1 MSGGARIAIALCA
14 FGVVVVSLLIGW
26 WSKKKMS
33 SAQSF
38 FGSTA
43 LFGPVSVGLATMAA
57 AASVFA
63 VMGVP
68 GNFYVL
74 GNTIN
79 LWILSSGGFALSYI
93 ILGKKMRA
101 MAELGPISTL
111 GDVAAL
117 RFENHKGIKFI
128 FAILIFLASI
138 AYLSSQIKGV
148 TVLFGYL
155 LGWSPLTSA
164 LVIFGIL
171 IVYTAISG
179 DVGGLLTQA
188 FQGFVMVVAGIILVI
203 SFYMITGGMENA
215 VMTIANAGEVTGGG
229 ITKALSPNMLDGWGA
244 ATNGT
249 TMAFV
254 IMPMIGLL
262 GQPAILSRMYALKDP
277 RDMPKMGLFASVSHL
292 FVSFLAVVAGMGA
305 MYLVASGRILP
316 LENADSAILA
326 FSEHVGIVCQV
337 FTYAAVISAA
347 LSTASMFLTMASGMV
362 ARDVPDAL
370 GMKLDT
376 RKQVTVGRVVMV
388 ILGIATIAFTL
399 KSGSMV
405 AMLTTLGYGT
415 FITATFPVFVIG
427 LLWKGCSKEG
437 TFCGLLVSLVLN
449 IVCMILVSKGVKW
462 PGGLPWYMNVIALSI
477 IVTVVVSL
485 FTKGAKGN
493 ALDPRVQAAMDL

>member
-1 MSGGARIAIALCA
+1 MSNSARVAIALCA
-14 FGVVVVSLLIGW
+14 FGIIVVSLLIGW

-33 SAQSF
+33 NAQSF

-43 LFGPVSVGLATMAA
+43 LFGPAAVGLATMSA

-79 LWILSSGGFALSYI
+79 LWILSSGGFAMSYI

-101 MAELGPISTL
+101 MAEIAPISTL

-117 RFENHKGIKFI
+117 RFENHRGIKLV

-164 LVIFGIL
+164 LIIFGVL
-171 IVYTAISG
+171 IIYTAISG

-188 FQGFVMVVAGIILVI
+188 FQGFVMVIAGIILII
-203 SFYMITGGMENA
+203 SFYVITGGMGNA
-215 VMTIANAGEVTGGG
+215 VMTIAAMPTVTGAG
-229 ITKALSPNMLDGWGA
+229 ITKTFSPNMLDGWGI

-249 TMAFV
+249 TMAFI

-277 RDMPKMGLFASVSHL
+277 RDMPKMGLFASVAHL

-305 MYLVASGRILP
+305 MYLVASGKIMP

-326 FSEHVGIVCQV
+326 FSEYVGVIGQI

-347 LSTASMFLTMASGMV
+347 LSTSSMFLTMASGMI

-370 GMKLDT
+370 GIKLSSQ
-376 RKQVTVGRVVMV
+376 KQVTIGRVAMIV
-388 ILGIATIAFTL
+388 LGIATIIFTL

-437 TFCGLLVSLVLN
+437 AFSGLLVSLILN
-449 IVCMILVSKGVKW
+449 ITCMFLVGTGIKW

-477 IVTVVVSL
+477 LVTIVVSL
-485 FTKGAKGN
+485 FTKGAKGD
-493 ALDPRVQAAMDL
+493 ALDPRVKAAMEL

>member
-1 MSGGARIAIALCA
+1 MTNGVKIAIALGSFA
-14 FGVVVVSLLIGW
+14 IVVISLVIGW
-26 WSKKKMS
+26 WAKKKMNN
-33 SAQSF
+33 AQSF

-101 MAELGPISTL
+101 MAELGPVSTL
-111 GDVAAL
+111 GDIIAF
-117 RFENHKGIKFI
+117 RFNNHKGIKMV

-148 TVLFGYL
+148 TVLFEYL
-155 LGWSPLTSA
+155 LGWSPLTSGI
-164 LVIFGIL
+164 VIFGIL

-188 FQGFVMVVAGIILVI
+188 FQGFVMVLAGVILI
-203 SFYMITGGMENA
+203 FSFFMITGGMDNA
-215 VMTIANAGEVTGGG
+215 IMTIANAGEVTGGG
-229 ITKALSPNMLDGWGA
+229 LTKAISPNMLDGWGVA
-244 ATNGT
+244 NNGT
-249 TMAFV
+249 AMAFV

-262 GQPAILSRMYALKDP
+262 GQPAILSRMYALKNP
-277 RDMPKMGLFASVSHL
+277 RDMPKMGLIASVAHL
-292 FVSFLAVVAGMGA
+292 FVSFLAVVAGIGTL
-305 MYLVASGRILP
+305 YLVASGKIAP
-316 LENADSAILA
+316 LATADTAILV
-326 FSEHVGIVCQV
+326 FSEYVGVFAQV

-347 LSTASMFLTMASGMV
+347 LSTSSMFLTLAAGMV
-362 ARDVPDAL
+362 AKDVPDAL
-370 GMKLDT
+370 GIDLDSKK
-376 RKQVTVGRVVMV
+376 RVNVGRVAMV
-388 ILGIATIAFTL
+388 VLGIATVIFTL
-399 KSGSMV
+399 NSSGSMV

-415 FITATFPVFVIG
+415 FITATFPVVVIG

-437 TFCGLLVSLVLN
+437 AFAGLTVALICNVFCMFG
-449 IVCMILVSKGVKW
+449 SKLVKW
-462 PGGLPWYMNVIALSI
+462 PGGLPWYFNVIALAI
-477 IVTVVVSL
+477 IVTTVVSL
-485 FTKGAKGN
+485 FTKGATGDD
-493 ALDPRVQAAMDL
+493 LDQRVRAAMDL

>member
-1 MSGGARIAIALCA
+1 MNSGARIAIALAA
-14 FGVVVVSLLIGW
+14 FGIVIVSLLIGW

-33 SAQSF
+33 SAESF

-79 LWILSSGGFALSYI
+79 LWILSSGGFAMSYI

-117 RFENHKGIKFI
+117 RFENHKGIKLI

-164 LVIFGIL
+164 LIIFGIL

-179 DVGGLLTQA
+179 DVGGLMTQA
-188 FQGFVMVVAGIILVI
+188 FQGFVMVVAGVILII
-203 SFYMITGGMENA
+203 SFYMITGGMDNA
-215 VMTIANAGEVTGGG
+215 VMTIAATASVTGAG
-229 ITKALSPNMLDGWGA
+229 ITKTLSPNMLDGWGV

-277 RDMPKMGLFASVSHL
+277 RDMPKMGLFASVAHL

-305 MYLVASGRILP
+305 MYLVASGKIAP
-316 LENADSAILA
+316 LETADSAILA
-326 FSEHVGIVCQV
+326 FSEYVGIIGQI

-347 LSTASMFLTMASGMV
+347 LSTSSMFLTMASGMV

-370 GMKLDT
+370 GIKLDP
-376 RKQVTVGRVVMV
+376 KNQVTIGRIAMVV
-388 ILGIATIAFTL
+388 LGIATIAFTL

-437 TFCGLLVSLVLN
+437 AFTGLLVSLVLN
-449 IVCMILVSKGVKW
+449 ITCMILVSKGVSW

-477 IVTVVVSL
+477 IVTIVVSL
-485 FTKGAKGN
+485 FTKGAKGD
-493 ALDPRVQAAMDL
+493 ALDPRVRAAMDL